1 MKEIFSVWSRTRQIV
16 IIAITAAI
24 YASTLIP
31 FKAIQ
36 IIPGFVELRPASVF
50 PILFGIMFGPAAAWG
65 SAIGNV
71 IGDAFGTLSL
81 ASIFGFFGNFFFS
94 YTAFA
99 IWQWLVK
106 KEEVTMNFKQT
117 AVFTLASLISSVI
130 CALIISSGLYLL
142 KILQLNVVITVFI
155 IITVNNTL
163 MGSVLGGILMKLLYS
178 RINKTGLTYKPE
190 NDKN

>member
-1 MKEIFSVWSRTRQIV
+1 MKEIFSVWGKTRQIV

-71 IGDAFGTLSL
+71 IGDAFGTLSP

-94 YTAFA
+94 YTAFL
-99 IWQWLVK
+99 IWNALIK
-106 KEEVTMNFKQT
+106 KEEIIMNIKQT
-117 AVFTLASLISSVI
+117 FVFIFAAFVSSIV
-130 CALIISSGLYLL
+130 CAAIVSGGLYLL
-142 KILQLNVVITVFI
+142 KILELKIVITVFI
-155 IITVNNTL
+155 IIVINNTL
-163 MGSVLGGILMKLLYS
+163 MGSVLGAILMKLLYK
-178 RINKTGLTYKPE
+178 RIKTTGLGYNSE
-190 NDKN
+190 ND

>member
-1 MKEIFSVWSRTRQIV
+1 MKEIFSVWSKTRQIV

-94 YTAFA
+94 YTAFV
-99 IWQWLVK
+99 IWKSLVK
-106 KEEVTMNFKQT
+106 DEDVVMNLKQIS
-117 AVFTLASLISSVI
+117 VFTLASIASSVACAAII
-130 CALIISSGLYLL
+130 CAGLYFL
-142 KILQLNVVITVFI
+142 KILQLNVVISVFVI
-155 IITVNNTL
+155 IIVNNTL
-163 MGSVLGGILMKLLYS
+163 MGSVLGAMLMKLLYR
-178 RINKTGLTYKPE
+178 RIKNTGLTYKTE
-190 NDKN
+190 ND

>member
-1 MKEIFSVWSRTRQIV
+1 MKDIFSVWSKTRQIV

-50 PILFGIMFGPAAAWG
+50 PILFGILFGPAAAWG

-94 YTAFA
+94 YTAFLTWNA
-99 IWQWLVK
+99 FVK
-106 KEEVTMNFKQT
+106 KEDVVMNFRQVS
-117 AVFTLASLISSVI
+117 VFTLASLLASII
-130 CALIISSGLYLL
+130 CAFIIAAGLYML

-155 IITVNNTL
+155 VIIVNNTL
-163 MGSVLGGILMKLLYS
+163 MGSVLGTILMKLLYK
-178 RINKTGLTYKPE
+178 RLKNTGLTYKNE
-190 NDKN
+190 ND